1 VYAGLHSAFLSKEV
15 YGRIEPSN
23 YLLAMVVVLGSRT
36 PKLYAPII
44 AAVQRLFSY
53 NFIAPTEDLSSSL
66 KYLREDHRE
75 FLLLP
80 LEDYGSRSFKEVY
93 VRTLVSLSG
102 DEGLAL
108 SVAKSL
114 SLIWRLDQNSLPP
127 ALLPSIYD
135 YLLDAMAANRLEDDE
150 RMLKSVLLEMFRHAL
165 ESYREAHDR
174 KFLHEDNC
182 VSLRGVCAKYT
193 MLLADAVALRLDVQQ
208 RHHLDDYAVVPQPG
222 SAFALRASQ
231 AVSEKGLPAGKF
243 GWCTCCRLPAGYFC
257 IATRLPV
264 CSFECKQSLLG
275 ELRTP
280 APTQSPSRSSPARS
294 SVPARSSSS
303 TWWGCSLSSASTS
316 ATPTCAAGC
325 ASRKSWS

>member
-1 VYAGLHSAFLSKEV
+1 
-15 YGRIEPSN
+15 
-23 YLLAMVVVLGSRT
+23 MVVVLGSRT

-80 LEDYGSRSFKEVY
+80 LEDYGTRSFKEVY
-93 VRTLVSLSG
+93 VETLVSLTG
-102 DEGLAL
+102 DEGLSL

-127 ALLPSIYD
+127 ALLPRIYD

-193 MLLADAVALRLDVQQ
+193 MVLADAVAVRLDVQE
-208 RHHLDDYAVVPQPG
+208 RHQLHDYALIPEPG
-222 SAFALRASQ
+222 RPFQLHTSQ
-231 AVSEKGLPAGKF
+231 AVNEKGQPAGKF
-243 GWCTCCRLPAGYFC
+243 GWCTCCRLPANYFC

-264 CSFECKQSLLG
+264 CSFQCKQSLLL
-275 ELRTP
+275 ELRTS
-280 APTQSPSRSSPARS
+280 APTQSPSKSSPLRS
-294 SVPARSSSS
+294 SVRRKSSSS
-303 TWWGCSLSSASTS
+303 TLSASSDCS
-316 ATPTCAAGC
+316 ASICATLTCGEGY
-325 ASRKSWS
+325 ASPKSLC